1 MEHLWNIYL
10 NDEAASSSASVA
22 KIDERVAQAV
32 ISIDN
37 PDIVLD
43 LRKANRNPKS
53 TTFDRFWQ
61 EVQAY
66 LDEMTLAVDDRRH
79 GEMLHMLLVVIL
91 GHY

>member
-1 MEHLWNIYL
+1 MLLRNIYRTLL
-10 NDEAASSSASVA
+10 NNEAASSSAMVA

-32 ISIDN
+32 ISIDD

-43 LRKANRNPKS
+43 LRKANGNPKS

-79 GEMLHMLLVVIL
+79 VTTQIRSINT
-91 GHY
+91 

>member
-1 MEHLWNIYL
+1 MLLRNIYRTLL
-10 NDEAASSSASVA
+10 NNEAASSSAMVA

-32 ISIDN
+32 ISIDD

-43 LRKANRNPKS
+43 LCKANGNPKS

-79 GEMLHMLLVVIL
+79 VTTQIRSINT
-91 GHY
+91 